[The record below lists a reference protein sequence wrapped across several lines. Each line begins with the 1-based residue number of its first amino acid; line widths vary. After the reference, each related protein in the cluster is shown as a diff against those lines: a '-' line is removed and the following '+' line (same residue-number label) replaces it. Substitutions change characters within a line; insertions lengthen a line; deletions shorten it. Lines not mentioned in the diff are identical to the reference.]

1 MDHLLESWNTFEKE
15 LEQEATQRIE
25 KFNKKS
31 TGLLLERL
39 KRTFRIGLYWNA
51 FFMSGLIVLCLFH
64 LEDSQILLLIGSFL
78 LLLTMNLLY
87 SGMYYNKM
95 KKDPVFTDNTRAVL
109 IRYYKRVTGV
119 LRFEL
124 MWSMF
129 AIPLGLLLAV
139 LYSQLRIYGSF
150 NEMVFEPKILL
161 VTGILLVTLVPFVI
175 LWVVWSQKTAYKK
188 DLIELQDSIRSLE
201 E

>member
-15 LEQEATQRIE
+15 LEKEATQRIE

-64 LEDSQILLLIGSFL
+64 LEDSQILLLIGSFF

-87 SGMYYNKM
+87 SSMYYNKM

-188 DLIELQDSIRSLE
+188 DLIELQNSIRSLE

>member
-64 LEDSQILLLIGSFL
+64 LEDSQILLLIGSF
-78 LLLTMNLLY
+78 
-87 SGMYYNKM
+87 SCC
-95 KKDPVFTDNTRAVL
+95 
-109 IRYYKRVTGV
+109 
-119 LRFEL
+119 LR
-124 MWSMF
+124 
-129 AIPLGLLLAV
+129 
-139 LYSQLRIYGSF
+139 
-150 NEMVFEPKILL
+150 
-161 VTGILLVTLVPFVI
+161 
-175 LWVVWSQKTAYKK
+175 
-188 DLIELQDSIRSLE
+188 
-201 E
+201 

>member
-1 MDHLLESWNTFEKE
+1 
-15 LEQEATQRIE
+15 
-25 KFNKKS
+25 
-31 TGLLLERL
+31 
-39 KRTFRIGLYWNA
+39 
-51 FFMSGLIVLCLFH
+51 
-64 LEDSQILLLIGSFL
+64 
-78 LLLTMNLLY
+78 
-87 SGMYYNKM
+87 
-95 KKDPVFTDNTRAVL
+95 
-109 IRYYKRVTGV
+109 
-119 LRFEL
+119 
-124 MWSMF
+124 MF

>member
-15 LEQEATQRIE
+15 LEKEATQRIE

-51 FFMSGLIVLCLFH
+51 FFMSGLIVLSLFH
-64 LEDSQILLLIGSFL
+64 LEDSQILLLIGSFF

-87 SGMYYNKM
+87 SSMYYNKM

-188 DLIELQDSIRSLE
+188 DLIELQNSIRSLE